1 MKKFLIAVITAVTA
15 MGAQAQLVPGMD
27 RLNIFNHLGV
37 GVSAST
43 NGVGIEVGTTITN
56 FVELRAGVSIM
67 PGFGFHT
74 DTEIAFENYGNYG
87 GNYGNDYSSERVN
100 LDASFKRVQ
109 GSVIFNVY
117 PGGKKFP
124 LFIAL
129 GGYFGGNK
137 LVNITGHVNP
147 ETLEA
152 IGNNPYVEIGDYK
165 VNFDRNGD
173 IKADLRV
180 DKFRPY
186 IGLGT
191 GHFIPKRRINFSWE
205 VGVQLHGHPKIY
217 ANDSELKLDEIMG
230 DDSSD
235 TYQKIMDKITV
246 WPVLKFTISGRIF

>member
-1 MKKFLIAVITAVTA
+1 MRKILIALTVLLSGMA
-15 MGAQAQLVPGMD
+15 AQAQLVPGLD

-56 FVELRAGVSIM
+56 FVEMRAGVSIM

-74 DTEIAFENYGNYG
+74 DADVSFE
-87 GNYGNDYSSERVN
+87 DYYHGPNTGFDAASETVQ

-109 GSVIFNVY
+109 GSLIFNVY

-124 LFIAL
+124 LFIAV

-137 LVNITGHVNP
+137 LVNIKGHVNP
-147 ETLEA
+147 ETLNM
-152 IGNNPYVEIGDYK
+152 IGNNPFVEIGDYQ
-165 VNFDRNGD
+165 VDFDKNGD

-180 DKFRPY
+180 NKFRPY
-186 IGLGT
+186 IGIGT

-205 VGVQLHGHPKIY
+205 IGVQFHGHPKIY
-217 ANDSELKLDEIMG
+217 ANDKELKLDEIMG
-230 DDSSD
+230 EENDDSF
-235 TYQKIMDKITV
+235 QKIMDKITV
-246 WPVLKFTISGRIF
+246 WPVLKFTLSGRIF